1 MPHQNIT
8 LAMKKYII
16 LLLLTT
22 ISLNA
27 QKIVTKYNKYMYGG
41 KPHVW
46 WGHFSEADEER
57 IRGEDSQR
65 EDAKPEKWGK
75 PGHHEAFTIP
85 LPYFYNCYFKENWR
99 IRHWSQ
105 QRRKINCFPPSHAT
119 KELGPPMNINYH
131 KVVDFAGV
139 ITHVADYTWLGKTTD
154 EREFIVLN
162 GEVREIEGI
171 AMFLIKTRGDF
182 SKNDEKAAKR
192 SLWAIN
198 RAWVL
203 LREPVHCTLNMCL
216 PRFKCPGHGLSAK
229 QKISIIKASTVEE
242 QEILRM
248 GYSKQLASKFTKG
261 KELRE
266 KLLKESEWYLD
277 KAATLRLDGAMMR
290 AITRK

>member
-16 LLLLTT
+16 ILLLTS

-46 WGHFSEADEER
+46 WGHRSEADKER
-57 IRGEDSQR
+57 TRGEDSQR
-65 EDAKPEKWGK
+65 EDAKPWKWEVWGTHR
-75 PGHHEAFTIP
+75 PGVVP
-85 LPYFYNCYFKENWR
+85 LPYFSDFNFKDNWYL
-99 IRHWSQ
+99 RHWSLMSPDYNE
-105 QRRKINCFPPSHAT
+105 RPPSHAT
-119 KELGPPMNINYH
+119 KELGPPTNINYG
-131 KVVDFAGV
+131 KVIDRVGIISHFAEYV
-139 ITHVADYTWLGKTTD
+139 WIGKTTD

-162 GEVREIEGI
+162 GEVREIS
-171 AMFLIKTRGDF
+171 AVVVDVLKTRGDF
-182 SKNDEKAAKR
+182 SKNNKETAKR
-192 SLWAIN
+192 SLWIIN
-198 RAWVL
+198 NASLL
-203 LREPVHCTLNMCL
+203 LREPDHCTLNMCL
-216 PRFKCPGHGLSAK
+216 PEFKCPGHGLSAR

-277 KAATLRLDGAMMR
+277 KAATLRR
-290 AITRK
+290 EVTIVRK